1 MTMHCTV
8 FCVIARAPVPY
19 LIGIHSSLLAVRSI
33 CDLSYL
39 LSWHFSLL
47 LQSSTLQCSVQSR
60 VYVTVGCPSIYTFV
74 YMSRRSTAAVACG
87 WFAAEHGFPAADLS
101 QQQSAFGTESL
112 SQQVLDS

>member
-1 MTMHCTV
+1 MAMRCAL
-8 FCVIARAPVPY
+8 FCAIARAPVPY

-47 LQSSTLQCSVQSR
+47 LQSLTLQCCVRSR
-60 VYVTVGCPSIYTFV
+60 VYVTVGCPSVHPFV
-74 YMSRRSTAAVACG
+74 YKSRQSTAAAACG
-87 WFAAEHGFPAADLS
+87 WFAAEHGFPAADMS

-112 SQQVLDS
+112 SQQVLDL